1 MSIRRLTHGSGQ
13 YGVKGQ
19 VVDVPIDVP
28 KTVQCLPRN
37 VADAAA
43 FDVHIKRQLV
53 NKPSYKKGLVKKRHV
68 HAWLKHLEHSPLYKY
83 LKIKIDCSR
92 LVEQEEE
99 CDGKFDDHIIEPAPE
114 APGRAR
120 ASTGRYLVRATVQR
134 SAEPGEVQGGRG
146 SEVPGASVRATGWIK
161 GRRAVSSRTQRCSRL
176 GRGPLVPDCR
186 ELCLVVS
193 RVKRGKPSAELP
205 HRSRVEQH
213 FGTAQT
219 VLCWTGLPRATDTRG
234 CPTRRPRLKLGP
246 RWSRHLLDAAT
257 APRNVRLGARDSSHP
272 FLFPRA
278 VVYLATTATPV
289 FFELTSALLHKC
301 VKTPPCLFSAPLHTS
316 RSAEPS

>member
-1 MSIRRLTHGSGQ
+1 MARGALAEFGPGA
-13 YGVKGQ
+13 
-19 VVDVPIDVP
+19 
-28 KTVQCLPRN
+28 VQS
-37 VADAAA
+37 
-43 FDVHIKRQLV
+43 Q
-53 NKPSYKKGLVKKRHV
+53 
-68 HAWLKHLEHSPLYKY
+68 
-83 LKIKIDCSR
+83 
-92 LVEQEEE
+92 
-99 CDGKFDDHIIEPAPE
+99 

-186 ELCLVVS
+186 ELCLVVP
-193 RVKRGKPSAELP
+193 RVNRGKPSAELL

-219 VLCWTGLPRATDTRG
+219 VLCWPGLPRATDTRG
-234 CPTRRPRLKLGP
+234 CSTRRPRQKLSP
-246 RWSRHLLDAAT
+246 CCSRHLLDAAT
-257 APRNVRLGARDSSHP
+257 APSNVRLGARDSSHP

-278 VVYLATTATPV
+278 GVYLATTATPV
-289 FFELTSALLHKC
+289 FFQLTSLC
-301 VKTPPCLFSAPLHTS
+301 YINV
-316 RSAEPS
+316 